1 VAQAADPKSLYGGL
15 AYPFR
20 AQEGSHVGALQTNVG
35 AQSAGSAQLTL
46 QALLPSQAYGA
57 QFVTC
62 EVHCPL
68 MLPAPQVITVSV
80 AAAQVVAPQ
89 EVPAG

>member
-1 VAQAADPKSLYGGL
+1 MGIGL

-20 AQEGSHVGALQTNVG
+20 AHEPSQTGALQTDAA

-46 QALLPSQAYGA
+46 QALLPSQAYGV

-62 EVHCPL
+62 AVHCP
-68 MLPAPQVITVSV
+68 PALQVITVSIDD
-80 AAAQVVAPQ
+80 AQVVAPQ
-89 EVPAG
+89 GVPAG